1 MRFLMLVN
9 ATQDSEARAMP
20 EEKLIRV
27 KASAHQ
33 ELARTSMWLDASR
46 PQDSSKGWCI
56 EHSGKQRSFVDGP
69 FVETKELIAGHN
81 ILDRPRIP
89 GGTTSI
95 CSDQEGGR
103 DAEPQGSRLAS
114 PRTQDLLPHPGAEP
128 DSAGCWSVCHTT
140 SYRSPATRH
149 DTNPRAI
156 EPSASMAGLKIPTFT
171 PTA

>member
-1 MRFLMLVN
+1 MPGMRFLMLVN

-81 ILDRPRIP
+81 ILDR
-89 GGTTSI
+89 
-95 CSDQEGGR
+95 
-103 DAEPQGSRLAS
+103 
-114 PRTQDLLPHPGAEP
+114 HPG
-128 DSAGCWSVCHTT
+128 
-140 SYRSPATRH
+140 SPAGRRVSAATKK
-149 DTNPRAI
+149 AAAM
-156 EPSASMAGLKIPTFT
+156 PSHRVVV
-171 PTA
+171 